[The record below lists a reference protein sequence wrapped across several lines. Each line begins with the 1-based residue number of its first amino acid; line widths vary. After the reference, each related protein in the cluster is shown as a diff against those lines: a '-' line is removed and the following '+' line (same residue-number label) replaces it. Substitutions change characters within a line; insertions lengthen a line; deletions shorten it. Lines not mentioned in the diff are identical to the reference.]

1 MNVCLTVG
9 RMTRA
14 TTTTTTL
21 SALEDL
27 YEDALLDGD
36 DENDDAVDDRMG
48 DDGTTTTTT
57 TTVLS
62 ALHRAVEEGVEEELQ
77 RLGIDERRRVETLK
91 ERTTTTTTTTT
102 TRDDDENGEDA
113 DAADSV
119 YVKVPLR
126 AIESL
131 RLRARMDADETSTTT
146 PDEEVQRA
154 RLDSILRVNS
164 TMRRVVR
171 DVLNA
176 EDVMKHELESRLGK
190 NGSRAALEAER
201 ERAALD
207 LMLVLNARAR
217 WREAER
223 ALLEKQAGDSGIADE
238 MEALKM
244 KVAEAER
251 GARESELVARSKV
264 SKAFDKVKELTK
276 RAEDAEA
283 SAEEEHA
290 RVRQLESELKML
302 KASFE
307 EANEALQA
315 TNIKV
320 SVLTAQVNMDDGDK
334 STDASATQTKG
345 DVAMLNTM
353 LASANEKLK
362 KESEQHEAALREKST
377 LEAEVARLKPMAAAT
392 EEIKEELAAAVA
404 EANEAKLHAENW
416 KKLVDS
422 KEHTSKASLERVR
435 DDSIVN
441 EKKLREALTRL
452 NNELF
457 QAKERASALE
467 KAKDEAIRDG
477 DNLHK
482 QALAAGDRVAKNL
495 RRQLEEV
502 NDELSE
508 IKRREAM
515 HAAQGHAAT
524 EAVRKAAKFEQELK
538 QARHKLADVE
548 MALTDSQAAVKALQF
563 ELDVGDDSSDR
574 DSASALRETRLR
586 NDLGEALARASNAEE
601 KLERVNGELT
611 RARDEL
617 KKAVQDAK
625 VLKEANSALTDRID
639 AAEKQ
644 AEISE
649 LLKKTSATSED
660 LNKLQT
666 MASKVDFIVAENR
679 RLQTECKTAV
689 SALKTAEDTAE
700 TSKSA
705 LEREREE
712 FEAWRKRAR
721 DIIDAKDREIDR
733 IRARETNS
741 PATAL
746 KASSSKSSSD
756 LGLPPVSARSKED
769 AAYIKT
775 VCLQFLFAEEWEVQ
789 QSLLPTVVNLCGGT
803 ADDLQRIRDIRSQF
817 EPTFVHSTEVA
828 INKSLEQSANAVV
841 ESANSLSESLG
852 LGRLFNR

>member
-1 MNVCLTVG
+1 MKPSSSTET
-9 RMTRA
+9 RHSSMRA
-14 TTTTTTL
+14 TTTTTTNATNATANATL

-27 YEDALLDGD
+27 YEDV
-36 DENDDAVDDRMG
+36 VDDRT
-48 DDGTTTTTT
+48 DDGTGTATA
-57 TTVLS
+57 LS
-62 ALHRAVEEGVEEELQ
+62 ALHRAVEERVDEELK
-77 RLGIDERRRVETLK
+77 RLGVDERLRV
-91 ERTTTTTTTTT
+91 
-102 TRDDDENGEDA
+102 DDVDDVD
-113 DAADSV
+113 DAAVDSV

-131 RLRARMDADETSTTT
+131 RLRAKMDEEETSTSGCGSGGSTT
-146 PDEEVQRA
+146 TTTTDELHRA

-201 ERAALD
+201 ERSALD

-238 MEALKM
+238 MEALKV
-244 KVAEAER
+244 KLAEAER

-290 RVRQLESELKML
+290 RVRKLESELKMV
-302 KASFE
+302 KASCE

-315 TNIKV
+315 ANIKV
-320 SVLTAQVNMDDGDK
+320 SVLAAQVNMDDEDK

-377 LEAEVARLKPMAAAT
+377 LEAEIARLKPMAAAT
-392 EEIKEELAAAVA
+392 EEIKEELAAVVA
-404 EANEAKLHAENW
+404 EANEAKQNAENW

-435 DDSIVN
+435 DDSIVK

-457 QAKERASALE
+457 QAKERASELE

-477 DNLHK
+477 ENLHK
-482 QALAAGDRVAKNL
+482 QALAAGERVAKNL
-495 RRQLEEV
+495 RRQLEEA

-524 EAVRKAAKFEQELK
+524 EAMRKAAKFEQELK

-563 ELDVGDDSSDR
+563 ELEVGDDSSDR

-586 NDLGEALARASNAEE
+586 NDLEEALIRASNAEE
-601 KLERVNGELT
+601 KLERVNGELA

-617 KKAVQDAK
+617 KKIIQDAK
-625 VLKEANSALTDRID
+625 ALKEANSALIDRID

-666 MASKVDFIVAENR
+666 TASKVDFIVAENR
-679 RLQTECKTAV
+679 RLQAECKTAV

-712 FEAWRKRAR
+712 FEVWRKRAR

-733 IRARETNS
+733 IRARESDCPVKTLNS
-741 PATAL
+741 
-746 KASSSKSSSD
+746 SSSKSGD
-756 LGLPPVSARSKED
+756 LGIPSVSARSKED
-769 AAYIKT
+769 AAYVKT

-789 QSLLPTVVNLCGGT
+789 QSLLPTVVSLCGGT
-803 ADDLQRIRDIRSQF
+803 AEDLQRIRDIRSQF

>member
-1 MNVCLTVG
+1 MKPSSSTET
-9 RMTRA
+9 RHSSMRA
-14 TTTTTTL
+14 TTTTTTNATNATANATL

-27 YEDALLDGD
+27 YEDV
-36 DENDDAVDDRMG
+36 VDDRT
-48 DDGTTTTTT
+48 DDGTGTATA
-57 TTVLS
+57 LS
-62 ALHRAVEEGVEEELQ
+62 ALHRAVEERVDEELK
-77 RLGIDERRRVETLK
+77 RLGVDERLRV
-91 ERTTTTTTTTT
+91 
-102 TRDDDENGEDA
+102 DDVDDVD
-113 DAADSV
+113 DAAVDSV

-131 RLRARMDADETSTTT
+131 RLRAKMDEEETSTSGCGSGGSTT
-146 PDEEVQRA
+146 TTTTDELHRA

-201 ERAALD
+201 ERSALD

-238 MEALKM
+238 MEALKV
-244 KVAEAER
+244 KLAEAER

-290 RVRQLESELKML
+290 RVRKLESELKMV
-302 KASFE
+302 KASCE

-315 TNIKV
+315 ANIKV
-320 SVLTAQVNMDDGDK
+320 SVLAAQVNMDDEDK

-377 LEAEVARLKPMAAAT
+377 LEAEIARLKPMAAAT

-404 EANEAKLHAENW
+404 EANEAKQNAENW

-435 DDSIVN
+435 DDSIVK

-457 QAKERASALE
+457 QAKERASELE

-477 DNLHK
+477 ENLHK
-482 QALAAGDRVAKNL
+482 QALAAGERVAKNL
-495 RRQLEEV
+495 RRQLEEA

-524 EAVRKAAKFEQELK
+524 EAMRKAAKFEQELK

-563 ELDVGDDSSDR
+563 ELEVGDDSSDR

-586 NDLGEALARASNAEE
+586 NDLEEALIRASNAEE
-601 KLERVNGELT
+601 KLERVNGELA

-617 KKAVQDAK
+617 KKIIQDAK
-625 VLKEANSALTDRID
+625 ALKEANSALIDRID

-666 MASKVDFIVAENR
+666 TASKVDFIVAENR
-679 RLQTECKTAV
+679 RLQAECKTAV

-712 FEAWRKRAR
+712 FEVWRKRAR

-733 IRARETNS
+733 IRARETDCPVKPLNS
-741 PATAL
+741 
-746 KASSSKSSSD
+746 SSSKSGD
-756 LGLPPVSARSKED
+756 LGIPSVSARSKED
-769 AAYIKT
+769 AAYVKT

-789 QSLLPTVVNLCGGT
+789 QSLLPTVVSLCGGT
-803 ADDLQRIRDIRSQF
+803 AEDLQRIRDIRSQF

>member
-1 MNVCLTVG
+1 M
-9 RMTRA
+9 RA
-14 TTTTTTL
+14 TTTTTTNATNATANATL

-27 YEDALLDGD
+27 YEDV
-36 DENDDAVDDRMG
+36 VDDRT
-48 DDGTTTTTT
+48 DDGTGTATA
-57 TTVLS
+57 LS
-62 ALHRAVEEGVEEELQ
+62 ALHRAVEERVDEELK
-77 RLGIDERRRVETLK
+77 RLGVDERLRV
-91 ERTTTTTTTTT
+91 
-102 TRDDDENGEDA
+102 DDVDDVD
-113 DAADSV
+113 DAAVDSV

-131 RLRARMDADETSTTT
+131 RLRAKMDEEETSTSGCGSGGSTT
-146 PDEEVQRA
+146 TTTTDELHRA

-201 ERAALD
+201 ERSALD

-238 MEALKM
+238 MEALKV
-244 KVAEAER
+244 KLAEAER

-290 RVRQLESELKML
+290 RVRKLESELKMV
-302 KASFE
+302 KASCE

-315 TNIKV
+315 ANIKV
-320 SVLTAQVNMDDGDK
+320 SVLAAQVNMDDEDK

-377 LEAEVARLKPMAAAT
+377 LEAEIARLKPMAAAT
-392 EEIKEELAAAVA
+392 EEIKEELAAVVA
-404 EANEAKLHAENW
+404 EANEAKQNAENW

-435 DDSIVN
+435 DDSIVK

-457 QAKERASALE
+457 QAKERASELE

-477 DNLHK
+477 ENLHK
-482 QALAAGDRVAKNL
+482 QALAAGERVAKNL
-495 RRQLEEV
+495 RRQLEET

-524 EAVRKAAKFEQELK
+524 EAMRKAAKFEQELK

-563 ELDVGDDSSDR
+563 ELEVGDDSSDR

-586 NDLGEALARASNAEE
+586 NDLEEALIRASNAEE
-601 KLERVNGELT
+601 KLERVNGELA

-617 KKAVQDAK
+617 KKIIQDAK
-625 VLKEANSALTDRID
+625 ALKEANSALIDRID

-666 MASKVDFIVAENR
+666 TASKVDFIVAENR
-679 RLQTECKTAV
+679 RLQAECKTAV

-712 FEAWRKRAR
+712 FEVWRKRAR

-733 IRARETNS
+733 IRARESDCPVKTLNS
-741 PATAL
+741 
-746 KASSSKSSSD
+746 SSSKSGD
-756 LGLPPVSARSKED
+756 LGIPSVSARSKED
-769 AAYIKT
+769 AAYVKT

-789 QSLLPTVVNLCGGT
+789 QSLLPTVVSLCGGT
-803 ADDLQRIRDIRSQF
+803 AEDLQRIRDIRSQF

>member
-1 MNVCLTVG
+1 M
-9 RMTRA
+9 RA
-14 TTTTTTL
+14 TTTTTTNATNATANATL

-27 YEDALLDGD
+27 YEDV
-36 DENDDAVDDRMG
+36 VDDRT
-48 DDGTTTTTT
+48 DDGTGTATA
-57 TTVLS
+57 LS
-62 ALHRAVEEGVEEELQ
+62 ALHRAVEERVDEELK
-77 RLGIDERRRVETLK
+77 RLGVDERLRV
-91 ERTTTTTTTTT
+91 
-102 TRDDDENGEDA
+102 DDVDDVD
-113 DAADSV
+113 DAAVDSV

-131 RLRARMDADETSTTT
+131 RLRAKMDEEETSTSGCGSGGSTT
-146 PDEEVQRA
+146 TTTTDELHRA

-201 ERAALD
+201 ERSALD

-238 MEALKM
+238 MEALKV
-244 KVAEAER
+244 KLAEAER

-290 RVRQLESELKML
+290 RVRKLESELKMV
-302 KASFE
+302 KASCE

-315 TNIKV
+315 ANIKV
-320 SVLTAQVNMDDGDK
+320 SVLAAQVNMDDEDK

-377 LEAEVARLKPMAAAT
+377 LEAEIARLKPMAAAT
-392 EEIKEELAAAVA
+392 EEIKEELAAVVA
-404 EANEAKLHAENW
+404 EANEAKQNAENW

-435 DDSIVN
+435 DDSIVK

-457 QAKERASALE
+457 QAKERASELE

-477 DNLHK
+477 ENLHK
-482 QALAAGDRVAKNL
+482 QALAAGERVAKNL
-495 RRQLEEV
+495 RRQLEEA

-524 EAVRKAAKFEQELK
+524 EAMRKAAKFEQELK

-563 ELDVGDDSSDR
+563 ELEVGDDSSDR

-586 NDLGEALARASNAEE
+586 NDLEEALIRASNAEE
-601 KLERVNGELT
+601 KLERVNGELA

-617 KKAVQDAK
+617 KKIIQDAK
-625 VLKEANSALTDRID
+625 ALKEANSALIDRID

-666 MASKVDFIVAENR
+666 TASKVDFIVAENR
-679 RLQTECKTAV
+679 RLQAECKTAV

-712 FEAWRKRAR
+712 FEVWRKRAR

-733 IRARETNS
+733 IRARESDCPVKTLNS
-741 PATAL
+741 
-746 KASSSKSSSD
+746 SSSKSGD
-756 LGLPPVSARSKED
+756 LGIPSVSARSKED
-769 AAYIKT
+769 AAYVKT

-789 QSLLPTVVNLCGGT
+789 QSLLPTVVSLCGGT
-803 ADDLQRIRDIRSQF
+803 AEDLQRIRDIRSQF

>member
-1 MNVCLTVG
+1 MKPSSSTET
-9 RMTRA
+9 RHSSMRA
-14 TTTTTTL
+14 TTTTTTNATNATANATL

-27 YEDALLDGD
+27 YEDV
-36 DENDDAVDDRMG
+36 VDDRT
-48 DDGTTTTTT
+48 DDGTGTATA
-57 TTVLS
+57 LS
-62 ALHRAVEEGVEEELQ
+62 ALHRAVEERVDEELK
-77 RLGIDERRRVETLK
+77 RLGVDERLRV
-91 ERTTTTTTTTT
+91 
-102 TRDDDENGEDA
+102 DDVDDVD
-113 DAADSV
+113 DAAVDSV

-131 RLRARMDADETSTTT
+131 RLRAKMDEEETSTSGCGSGGSTT
-146 PDEEVQRA
+146 TTTDELHRA

-201 ERAALD
+201 ERSALD

-238 MEALKM
+238 MEALKV
-244 KVAEAER
+244 KLAEAER

-290 RVRQLESELKML
+290 RVRKLESELKMV
-302 KASFE
+302 KASCE

-315 TNIKV
+315 ANIKV
-320 SVLTAQVNMDDGDK
+320 SVLAAQVNMDDEDK

-377 LEAEVARLKPMAAAT
+377 LEAEIARLKPMAAAT
-392 EEIKEELAAAVA
+392 EEIKEELAAVVA
-404 EANEAKLHAENW
+404 EANEAKQNAENW

-435 DDSIVN
+435 DDSIVK

-457 QAKERASALE
+457 QAKERASELE

-477 DNLHK
+477 ENLHK
-482 QALAAGDRVAKNL
+482 QALAAGERVAKNL
-495 RRQLEEV
+495 RRQLEET

-524 EAVRKAAKFEQELK
+524 EAMRKAAKFEQELK

-563 ELDVGDDSSDR
+563 ELEVGDDSSDR

-586 NDLGEALARASNAEE
+586 NDLEEALIRASNAEE
-601 KLERVNGELT
+601 KLERVNGELA

-617 KKAVQDAK
+617 KKIIQDAK
-625 VLKEANSALTDRID
+625 ALKEANSALIDRID

-666 MASKVDFIVAENR
+666 TASKVDFIVAENR
-679 RLQTECKTAV
+679 RLQAECKTAV

-712 FEAWRKRAR
+712 FEVWRKRAR

-733 IRARETNS
+733 IRARESDCPVKTLNS
-741 PATAL
+741 
-746 KASSSKSSSD
+746 SSSKSGD
-756 LGLPPVSARSKED
+756 LGIPSVSARSKED
-769 AAYIKT
+769 AAYVKT

-789 QSLLPTVVNLCGGT
+789 QSLLPTVVSLCGGT
-803 ADDLQRIRDIRSQF
+803 AEDLQRIRDIRSQF

>member
-1 MNVCLTVG
+1 MKPSSTTET
-9 RMTRA
+9 RHSSMRA
-14 TTTTTTL
+14 TTTTANATTNATL

-27 YEDALLDGD
+27 YEDV
-36 DENDDAVDDRMG
+36 VDDRT
-48 DDGTTTTTT
+48 DDGTGTATA
-57 TTVLS
+57 LS
-62 ALHRAVEEGVEEELQ
+62 ALHRAVEERVDEELK
-77 RLGIDERRRVETLK
+77 RLGVDERLRV
-91 ERTTTTTTTTT
+91 
-102 TRDDDENGEDA
+102 DDVDDVD
-113 DAADSV
+113 DAAVDSV

-131 RLRARMDADETSTTT
+131 RLRAKMDEEETSTSGCGSGSTT
-146 PDEEVQRA
+146 TTTTTTDDELHRA

-201 ERAALD
+201 ERSALD

-238 MEALKM
+238 MEALKV
-244 KVAEAER
+244 KLAEAER

-290 RVRQLESELKML
+290 RVRKLESELKMV
-302 KASFE
+302 KASCE

-315 TNIKV
+315 ANIKV
-320 SVLTAQVNMDDGDK
+320 SVLAAQVNMDDEDK

-377 LEAEVARLKPMAAAT
+377 LEAEIARLKPMAAAT

-404 EANEAKLHAENW
+404 EANEAKQNAENW

-435 DDSIVN
+435 DDSIVK

-457 QAKERASALE
+457 QAKERASELE

-477 DNLHK
+477 ENLHK
-482 QALAAGDRVAKNL
+482 QALAAGERVAKNL
-495 RRQLEEV
+495 RRQLEET

-524 EAVRKAAKFEQELK
+524 EAMRKAAKFEQELK

-563 ELDVGDDSSDR
+563 ELEVGDDSSDR

-586 NDLGEALARASNAEE
+586 NDLEEALIRASNAEE
-601 KLERVNGELT
+601 KLERVNGELA

-617 KKAVQDAK
+617 KTIIQDAK
-625 VLKEANSALTDRID
+625 ALKEANSALIDRID

-666 MASKVDFIVAENR
+666 TASKVDFIVAENR
-679 RLQTECKTAV
+679 RLQAECKTAV

-712 FEAWRKRAR
+712 FEVWRKRAR

-733 IRARETNS
+733 IRARETDCAVKTLNS
-741 PATAL
+741 
-746 KASSSKSSSD
+746 SSSKSGN
-756 LGLPPVSARSKED
+756 LGIPSVSARSKED
-769 AAYIKT
+769 AAYVKT

-789 QSLLPTVVNLCGGT
+789 QSLLPTVVSLCGGT
-803 ADDLQRIRDIRSQF
+803 AEDLQRIRDIRSQF

>member
-1 MNVCLTVG
+1 M
-9 RMTRA
+9 RA
-14 TTTTTTL
+14 TTNATTNATATNATL

-27 YEDALLDGD
+27 YEDV
-36 DENDDAVDDRMG
+36 VDDRT
-48 DDGTTTTTT
+48 DDGTGTATA
-57 TTVLS
+57 LS
-62 ALHRAVEEGVEEELQ
+62 ALHRAVEERVDEELK
-77 RLGIDERRRVETLK
+77 RLGVDERLRV
-91 ERTTTTTTTTT
+91 
-102 TRDDDENGEDA
+102 DDVDDVD
-113 DAADSV
+113 DAAVDSV

-131 RLRARMDADETSTTT
+131 RLRAKMDEEETSTSGCGSGGSTT
-146 PDEEVQRA
+146 TTTTDELHRA

-201 ERAALD
+201 ERSALD

-238 MEALKM
+238 MEALKV
-244 KVAEAER
+244 KLAEAER

-290 RVRQLESELKML
+290 RVRKLESELKMV
-302 KASFE
+302 KASCE

-315 TNIKV
+315 ANIKV
-320 SVLTAQVNMDDGDK
+320 SVLAAQVNMDDEDK

-377 LEAEVARLKPMAAAT
+377 LEAEIARLKPMAAAT

-404 EANEAKLHAENW
+404 EANEAKQNAENW

-435 DDSIVN
+435 DDSIVK

-457 QAKERASALE
+457 QAKERASELE

-477 DNLHK
+477 ENLHK
-482 QALAAGDRVAKNL
+482 QALAAGERVAKNL
-495 RRQLEEV
+495 RRQLEET

-524 EAVRKAAKFEQELK
+524 EAMRKAAKFEQELK

-563 ELDVGDDSSDR
+563 ELEVGDDSSDR

-586 NDLGEALARASNAEE
+586 NDLEEALIRASNAEE
-601 KLERVNGELT
+601 KLERVNGELA

-617 KKAVQDAK
+617 KKIIQDAK
-625 VLKEANSALTDRID
+625 ALKEANSALIDRID

-666 MASKVDFIVAENR
+666 TASKVDFIVAENR
-679 RLQTECKTAV
+679 RLQAECKTAV

-712 FEAWRKRAR
+712 FEVWRKRAR

-733 IRARETNS
+733 IRARETDCPVKTLNS
-741 PATAL
+741 
-746 KASSSKSSSD
+746 SSSKSGD
-756 LGLPPVSARSKED
+756 LGIPSVSARSKED
-769 AAYIKT
+769 AAYVKT

-789 QSLLPTVVNLCGGT
+789 QSLLPTVVSLCGGT
-803 ADDLQRIRDIRSQF
+803 AEDLQRIRDIRSQF

>member
-1 MNVCLTVG
+1 MRATTN
-9 RMTRA
+9 A
-14 TTTTTTL
+14 TTTTTNATANATL

-27 YEDALLDGD
+27 YEDV
-36 DENDDAVDDRMG
+36 VDDRT
-48 DDGTTTTTT
+48 DDGTGTATA
-57 TTVLS
+57 LS
-62 ALHRAVEEGVEEELQ
+62 ALHRAVEERVDEELK
-77 RLGIDERRRVETLK
+77 RLGVDERLRV
-91 ERTTTTTTTTT
+91 
-102 TRDDDENGEDA
+102 DDVDDVD
-113 DAADSV
+113 DAAVDSV

-131 RLRARMDADETSTTT
+131 RLRAKMDEEETSTSGCGSGGSTT
-146 PDEEVQRA
+146 TTTTDELHRA

-201 ERAALD
+201 ERSALD

-238 MEALKM
+238 MEALKV
-244 KVAEAER
+244 KLAEAER

-290 RVRQLESELKML
+290 RVRKLESELKMV
-302 KASFE
+302 KASCE

-315 TNIKV
+315 ANIKV
-320 SVLTAQVNMDDGDK
+320 SVLAAQVNMDDEDK

-377 LEAEVARLKPMAAAT
+377 LEAEIARLKPMAAAT

-404 EANEAKLHAENW
+404 EANEAKQNAENW

-435 DDSIVN
+435 DDSIVK

-457 QAKERASALE
+457 QAKERASELE

-477 DNLHK
+477 ENLHK
-482 QALAAGDRVAKNL
+482 QALAAGERVAKNL
-495 RRQLEEV
+495 RRQLEET

-524 EAVRKAAKFEQELK
+524 EAMRKAAKFEQELK

-563 ELDVGDDSSDR
+563 ELEVGDDSSDR

-586 NDLGEALARASNAEE
+586 NDLEEALIRASNAEE
-601 KLERVNGELT
+601 KLERVNGELA

-617 KKAVQDAK
+617 KKIIQDAK
-625 VLKEANSALTDRID
+625 ALKEANSALIDRID

-666 MASKVDFIVAENR
+666 TASKVDFIVAENR
-679 RLQTECKTAV
+679 RLQAECKTAV

-712 FEAWRKRAR
+712 FEVWRKRAR

-733 IRARETNS
+733 IRARESDCPVKTLNS
-741 PATAL
+741 
-746 KASSSKSSSD
+746 SSSKSGD
-756 LGLPPVSARSKED
+756 LGIPSVSARSKED
-769 AAYIKT
+769 AAYVKT

-789 QSLLPTVVNLCGGT
+789 QSLLPTVVSLCGGT
-803 ADDLQRIRDIRSQF
+803 AEDLQRIRDIRSQF

>member
-1 MNVCLTVG
+1 M
-9 RMTRA
+9 RA
-14 TTTTTTL
+14 TTTTTTNATNATATL

-27 YEDALLDGD
+27 YEDV
-36 DENDDAVDDRMG
+36 VDDRT
-48 DDGTTTTTT
+48 DDGTGTATA
-57 TTVLS
+57 LS
-62 ALHRAVEEGVEEELQ
+62 ALHRAVEERVDEELK
-77 RLGIDERRRVETLK
+77 RLGVDERLRV
-91 ERTTTTTTTTT
+91 
-102 TRDDDENGEDA
+102 DDA
-113 DAADSV
+113 DDVDDAAVDSV

-131 RLRARMDADETSTTT
+131 RLRAKMDEEETSTSGCGSGGSTT
-146 PDEEVQRA
+146 TTTTTTDDELHRA

-201 ERAALD
+201 ERSALD

-238 MEALKM
+238 MEALKV
-244 KVAEAER
+244 KLAEAER

-290 RVRQLESELKML
+290 RARKLESELKMV
-302 KASFE
+302 KASCE

-315 TNIKV
+315 ANIKV
-320 SVLTAQVNMDDGDK
+320 SVLAAQVNMDDEDK

-377 LEAEVARLKPMAAAT
+377 LEAEIARLKPMAAAT

-404 EANEAKLHAENW
+404 EANEAKQNAENW

-435 DDSIVN
+435 DDSIVK

-457 QAKERASALE
+457 QAKERASELE

-477 DNLHK
+477 ENLHK
-482 QALAAGDRVAKNL
+482 QALAAGERVAKNL
-495 RRQLEEV
+495 RRQLEET

-524 EAVRKAAKFEQELK
+524 EAMRKAAKFEQELK

-563 ELDVGDDSSDR
+563 ELEVGDDSSDR

-586 NDLGEALARASNAEE
+586 NDLEEALIRASNAEE
-601 KLERVNGELT
+601 KLERVNGELA

-617 KKAVQDAK
+617 KKIIQDAK
-625 VLKEANSALTDRID
+625 ALKEANSALIDRID

-666 MASKVDFIVAENR
+666 TASKVDFIVAENR
-679 RLQTECKTAV
+679 RLQAECKTAV

-712 FEAWRKRAR
+712 FEVWRKRAR

-733 IRARETNS
+733 IRARETDCAVKTLNS
-741 PATAL
+741 
-746 KASSSKSSSD
+746 SSSKSGD
-756 LGLPPVSARSKED
+756 LGIPSVSARSKED
-769 AAYIKT
+769 AAYVKT

-789 QSLLPTVVNLCGGT
+789 QSLLPTVVSLCGGT
-803 ADDLQRIRDIRSQF
+803 AEDLQRIRDIRSQF

>member
-1 MNVCLTVG
+1 M
-9 RMTRA
+9 RA
-14 TTTTTTL
+14 TTTTTTNATATNATL

-27 YEDALLDGD
+27 YEDV
-36 DENDDAVDDRMG
+36 VDDRT
-48 DDGTTTTTT
+48 DDGTGTATA
-57 TTVLS
+57 LS
-62 ALHRAVEEGVEEELQ
+62 ALHRAVEERVDEELK
-77 RLGIDERRRVETLK
+77 RLGVDERLRV
-91 ERTTTTTTTTT
+91 
-102 TRDDDENGEDA
+102 DDA
-113 DAADSV
+113 DDVDDAAVDSV

-131 RLRARMDADETSTTT
+131 RLRAKMDEEETSTSGCGSGGSTT
-146 PDEEVQRA
+146 TTTTDDELHRA

-201 ERAALD
+201 ERSALD

-238 MEALKM
+238 MEALKV
-244 KVAEAER
+244 KLAEAER

-290 RVRQLESELKML
+290 RVRKLESELKMV
-302 KASFE
+302 KASCE

-315 TNIKV
+315 ANIKV
-320 SVLTAQVNMDDGDK
+320 SVLAAQVNMDDEDK

-377 LEAEVARLKPMAAAT
+377 LEAEIARLKPMAAAT
-392 EEIKEELAAAVA
+392 EEIKEELAAVVA
-404 EANEAKLHAENW
+404 EANEAKQNAENW

-435 DDSIVN
+435 DDSIVK

-457 QAKERASALE
+457 QAKERASELE

-477 DNLHK
+477 ENLHK
-482 QALAAGDRVAKNL
+482 QALAAGERVAKNL
-495 RRQLEEV
+495 RRQLEET

-524 EAVRKAAKFEQELK
+524 EAMRKAAKFEQELK

-563 ELDVGDDSSDR
+563 ELEVGDDSSDR

-586 NDLGEALARASNAEE
+586 NDLEEALIRASNAEE
-601 KLERVNGELT
+601 KLERVNGELA

-617 KKAVQDAK
+617 KKIIQDAK
-625 VLKEANSALTDRID
+625 ALKEANSALIDRID

-666 MASKVDFIVAENR
+666 TASKVDFIVAENR
-679 RLQTECKTAV
+679 RLQAECKTAV

-712 FEAWRKRAR
+712 FEVWRKRAR

-733 IRARETNS
+733 IRARETDCPVKTLNS
-741 PATAL
+741 
-746 KASSSKSSSD
+746 SSSKSGN
-756 LGLPPVSARSKED
+756 LGIPSVSARSKED
-769 AAYIKT
+769 AAYVKT

-789 QSLLPTVVNLCGGT
+789 QSLLPTVVSLCGGT
-803 ADDLQRIRDIRSQF
+803 AEDLQRIRDIRSQF

>member
-1 MNVCLTVG
+1 
-9 RMTRA
+9 MTPETT

-27 YEDALLDGD
+27 YEDALLD
-36 DENDDAVDDRMG
+36 DENNDALGERSG
-48 DDGTTTTTT
+48 DDGTTSTTTA
-57 TTVLS
+57 TVLS
-62 ALHRAVEEGVEEELQ
+62 ALHRAVEERVEEELE
-77 RLGIDERRRVETLK
+77 RLGIDERRRVEENLK
-91 ERTTTTTTTTT
+91 ETTTTTTT
-102 TRDDDENGEDA
+102 TRDGDEEDDEND
-113 DAADSV
+113 DDDDDDADSV

-131 RLRARMDADETSTTT
+131 RLRAQMDAGETSTTT
-146 PDEEVQRA
+146 ADEELQRA

-201 ERAALD
+201 ERSALD

-238 MEALKM
+238 MEALKV

-315 TNIKV
+315 ANIKV
-320 SVLTAQVNMDDGDK
+320 SVLTAQVNMDDKDK

-362 KESEQHEAALREKST
+362 KESEQYEAALREKST

-404 EANEAKLHAENW
+404 EANEAKMNAENW

-435 DDSIVN
+435 DDSIAN

-457 QAKERASALE
+457 QAKERARAFE

-601 KLERVNGELT
+601 KLERVNRELT

-617 KKAVQDAK
+617 KKAIQDVK

-666 MASKVDFIVAENR
+666 TASKVDFIVAENR
-679 RLQTECKTAV
+679 RLQIECKTAI

-741 PATAL
+741 SGTAL
-746 KASSSKSSSD
+746 KVSSSNNDGD
-756 LGLPPVSARSKED
+756 LGVPPVSARSKED